1 MRKARDAR
9 AKVEDDTEDREIG
22 WSGSKARKK
31 A

>member
-9 AKVEDDTEDREIG
+9 AKVDDTEDREIG